1 MIVYRVKTFG
11 SESLINLQYDVNAYI
26 ADVGDNVV
34 GVQYSSNTIGH
45 HTYYSAMVIVG
56 RE

>member
-1 MIVYRVKTFG
+1 MVVYRVKTFE

-34 GVQYSSNTIGH
+34 GVQYSSNTIGY